1 MVSDEAVG
9 RRGAITPAGRD
20 DPYSAA
26 MPGGAPPTVAVDGTP
41 LHGSAVDVA
50 ARCGWLLRTAR
61 LTAPR
66 GAPSL
71 HTMARELGTSVA
83 RLHRLE
89 TGQLRNGT
97 LVTGYERLL
106 GRPAGSLRAPIDVL
120 CRTFPKASPP
130 DQQPGEPVATVRELS
145 ALTAQVAG
153 RDPHRVADTAGR
165 ARRAAAG
172 DWLAW
177 ARALSRPAALGL
189 PEWTARE
196 LVTTLL
202 DEMNRSVGVAYPIRY
217 EALALLRCGPYGDV
231 VLDVAR
237 AAVTDPHVQ
246 VLNDMM
252 SAVGEAVTPEAVAWC
267 LDLLGDDRD
276 RVVAGAVLA
285 LEAMGAV
292 GGDDRF
298 WAGIVDVLL
307 DHVAE
312 VAEGTDRWRWLSH
325 LVRLVPTPVLT
336 ATGRRVGARLAPAP
350 RVATWS
356 QGRRNQLWADCE
368 AGARRA
374 TDALDLAEQPML
386 ARLVFDIVVSPYES
400 HAVTSYMLLSGLP
413 DLATQV
419 CEELAEV
426 AGSHADP
433 AIAERTGRRL
443 AGMLHPVMPTAARAW
458 LADGDARLPE
468 SALRMAGCGGLV
480 LPSDVL
486 RAGVAEGGSSQRAAL
501 YAAGMTQHPVL
512 EELLAHP
519 DDAVAGA
526 ATWWRQRGPRLQEPD
541 AP

>member
-1 MVSDEAVG
+1 MPIASAPIAVCSWSL
-9 RRGAITPAGRD
+9 RASNSAMLVERVQATGAKAVQLALTPIAD
-20 DPYSAA
+20 WDAA
-26 MPGGAPPTVAVDGTP
+26 WGDTF
-41 LHGSAVDVA
+41 
-50 ARCGWLLRTAR
+50 AR
-61 LTAPR
+61 LADAGIEVVSGMLETVGEDYSTLDTIRATGGVVPDATWPATR
-66 GAPSL
+66 
-71 HTMARELGTSVA
+71 ARAIEVA
-83 RLHRLE
+83 RVAGKNKVRLVTFHAGFIPHEEGAQRDELFARLREIARIFRDHGARIAFE
-89 TGQLRNGT
+89 TGQ
-97 LVTGYERLL
+97 E
-106 GRPAGSLRAPIDVL
+106 S
-120 CRTFPKASPP
+120 
-130 DQQPGEPVATVRELS
+130 
-145 ALTAQVAG
+145 
-153 RDPHRVADTAGR
+153 ADT
-165 ARRAAAG
+165 
-172 DWLAW
+172 LAH
-177 ARALSRPAALGL
+177 A
-189 PEWTARE
+189 
-196 LVTTLL
+196 
-202 DEMNRSVGVAYPIRY
+202 
-217 EALALLRCGPYGDV
+217 
-231 VLDVAR
+231 
-237 AAVTDPHVQ
+237 
-246 VLNDMM
+246 
-252 SAVGEAVTPEAVAWC
+252 

-458 LADGDARLPE
+458 LADGDARLRE

-486 RAGVAEGGSSQRAAL
+486 RAGVAEGGSSQWAAL